1 MLERMHIVSDSYLLC
16 LSPSPS
22 HPGNRRFRDI
32 IALHRPDY
40 IRAVK
45 MDKPAVARK
54 IVKAIRQ
61 GFPQGRFLKKADDG
75 LYYDVGDRTAAEK
88 TSQGLRERT
97 NAEKRQR
104 SALREALRIRKQDM
118 AEDEDDDDDVAGG
131 EKKAR
136 TSTDPAAP
144 IVNYVGTTLPIPLSL
159 NMKDVSTVKQNVVRN
174 KKPKGDKPEHD
185 ELNCAGLPPNAV
197 DEDGNIL
204 VTDHDI
210 LVSHIPI

>member
-1 MLERMHIVSDSYLLC
+1 LFRY
-16 LSPSPS
+16 S

-61 GFPQGRFLKKADDG
+61 GFPAGRFLKKGDDG
-75 LYYDVGDRTAAEK
+75 MYYDVGDRTAAEK

-118 AEDEDDDDDVAGG
+118 VEDDDDDDEEGG
-131 EKKAR
+131 EKKIKASGDPVVPMLNYAG
-136 TSTDPAAP
+136 TS
-144 IVNYVGTTLPIPLSL
+144 LPVPLSL
-159 NMKDVSTVKQNVVRN
+159 NMKDTSTMKPNVVRN
-174 KKPKGDKPEHD
+174 KKPKSDKAEHD

-197 DEDGNIL
+197 DEEGNIL
-204 VTDHDI
+204 VTDYDI
-210 LVSHIPI
+210 LVRCVKHGCLL